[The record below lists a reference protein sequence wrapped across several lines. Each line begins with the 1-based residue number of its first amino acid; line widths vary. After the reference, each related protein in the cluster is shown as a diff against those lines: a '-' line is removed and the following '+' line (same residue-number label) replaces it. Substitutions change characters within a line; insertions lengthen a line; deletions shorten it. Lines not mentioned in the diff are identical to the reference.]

1 MLNRFRWLSV
11 LAVTLFG
18 FSLGC
23 STTPLLERKEYS
35 EIQTG
40 RRTLVLIRI
49 TMKLPDGTESGP
61 WFRDDLIGD
70 PQCFPSKLIGFG
82 DFDTGGVLKPTEPF
96 FLSRNSCEQGW
107 AGFLLKPGRHYLR
120 IPPESTRTWRSPWVV
135 WEVLHPLND
144 PPLWRVD
151 IPVGIR
157 VAYIGSLHLKCSSDE
172 CIVMTFLEFQNEEDL
187 AKKLAAKPLA
197 DLGPPQTLLMQRH
210 SGVIVF

>member
-23 STTPLLERKEYS
+23 STTLLQERKEYS
-35 EIQTG
+35 EIQAG

-49 TMKLPDGTESGP
+49 AMKLPGRTESGP
-61 WFRDDLIGD
+61 WFRADPWF
-70 PQCFPSKLIGFG
+70 PQCSPMKLVGFG
-82 DFDTGGVLKPTEPF
+82 DFDSGGEFKPTEPF

-120 IPPESTRTWRSPWVV
+120 LPDFPTNRYPWVV
-135 WEVLHPLND
+135 WGD

-157 VAYIGSLHLKCSSDE
+157 VAYIGSLHLECSSDA
-172 CIVMTFLEFQNEEDL
+172 CIFMTFLEFQNEEDL

-210 SGVIVF
+210 TGPIVF